1 MRISVDLNDAQI
13 RALDELAKRRRKS
26 RAALIRHA
34 IDDFFAGHR
43 RAQSDDA
50 FGLWG
55 ECKIDGLEYQE
66 RVRGEW

>member
-13 RALDELAKRRRKS
+13 KALDKMARRRGKS
-26 RAALIRHA
+26 RAALIRRA
-34 IDDFFAGHR
+34 VDDFLAEHR

-55 ECKIDGLEYQE
+55 DRKIDGLKHQE
-66 RVRGEW
+66 QLRSEW